1 MVNAHLAGPIGQ
13 EEDSSVLIGLR
24 HSLREVLLENKLL
37 EQEIRSVKEQNVSV
51 AQWLVRGS
59 AAEVRPVCR
68 QQNPDGGDADVAPK
82 MPAQLEAQPT
92 SKRSRHD

>member
-1 MVNAHLAGPIGQ
+1 M
-13 EEDSSVLIGLR
+13 
-24 HSLREVLLENKLL
+24 LLENKLL

-68 QQNPDGGDADVAPK
+68 QQNPDGGVGSYCKAVSVHITRP
-82 MPAQLEAQPT
+82 
-92 SKRSRHD
+92 